1 MTLEINR
8 KHGSPCDRG
17 GADFYYHRSFD
28 PHYWPLG
35 TGHGTRVEQKDMSL
49 TEQAEYLLGWT
60 EQTEQKVWD

>member
-8 KHGSPCDRG
+8 KHGSPFDRG

-28 PHYWPLG
+28 PHYWPKG